1 MRTKIAR
8 CITAACFMT
17 ACANVS
23 TTRPGVVGVDRSQY
37 LSFPVD
43 QFNQLAANSYASLMS
58 EAETN
63 HALNQNE
70 ELVKR
75 VRVIAQRMIPHTEI
89 FRSDAP
95 GWEWKVDIISSP
107 QMNAFCFGHGKIVF
121 FSGLI
126 ENLMLTDNEIAA
138 IIGHEIAHVLREH
151 SREKASQQSRSKFLT
166 GLIGSVVGGD
176 EDEVAHLSAL
186 FYLLPNSREQET
198 EADRMGL
205 ELAARAGYD
214 SGAAIA
220 VWRKFQHVTRSG
232 QPMQFWSTHP
242 SHESRLRDLQTY
254 SEKVAASY
262 NSMQQK
268 Q

>member
-1 MRTKIAR
+1 M
-8 CITAACFMT
+8 
-17 ACANVS
+17 
-23 TTRPGVVGVDRSQY
+23 GVDRSQY

-43 QFNQLAANSYASLMS
+43 QFDQLMADSYASIMS
-58 EAETN
+58 EAGTN
-63 HALNQNE
+63 HDLNQDVA
-70 ELVKR
+70 LVKR
-75 VRVIAQRMIPHTEI
+75 VRAIAQRMIPHTDI

-95 GWEWKVDIISSP
+95 GWAWEVNIIRSP
-107 QMNAFCFGHGKIVF
+107 KMNALCFGKGKIVF

-138 IIGHEIAHVLREH
+138 IMGHEIAHALREH
-151 SREKASQQSRSKFLT
+151 NREKASQQSRSKLLT
-166 GLIGSVVGGD
+166 GVIGAVVGGD
-176 EDEVAHLSAL
+176 EGELAHLSAL

-214 SGAAIA
+214 SRAALA
-220 VWRKFQHVTRSG
+220 VWRKFQHVNRNG

-262 NSMQQK
+262 KPMQQK
-268 Q
+268 E